1 MEKIDSLIEFLVDN
15 IEDDRIFLSKKIK
28 YGFRFYFLTLEID
41 VDPNKTSRG
50 YQYRDQMEIVFDNRN
65 ECIEV
70 YGTSD
75 INPLVIE
82 DKILL
87 EKWSNRFES
96 MLNNNLEDKVIT
108 TLEKSISECF
118 NKNLFRELQMKK
130 IFKGDESI

>member
-15 IEDDRIFLSKKIK
+15 IEDERIFLCKKIK

-41 VDPNKTSRG
+41 LDPNTTSRG

-75 INPLVIE
+75 TNPLVIE
-82 DKILL
+82 DKSLL
-87 EKWSNRFES
+87 KKWSDRFES
-96 MLNNNLEDKVIT
+96 IINNNLEDKVIT
-108 TLEKSISECF
+108 ILEKSISECF